1 MKGLHPS
8 DKKKELSDPFN
19 DDEKEW
25 HNMETLALKF
35 EEKYDGKKYRKELTQ
50 DTIDMGYGYDESNS
64 FIDNSEAYDELV
76 PVSLTTKHGGFY
88 INLRDLHFRQALE
101 FEDDFIKEK
110 KQKLKEGG
118 EKIKK

>member
-35 EEKYDGKKYRKELTQ
+35 EEKYDGKKYRKELKTMPKSYPRSIHIRLFGNRAQ
-50 DTIDMGYGYDESNS
+50 PS
-64 FIDNSEAYDELV
+64 AY
-76 PVSLTTKHGGFY
+76 FY
-88 INLRDLHFRQALE
+88 LQVI
-101 FEDDFIKEK
+101 
-110 KQKLKEGG
+110 
-118 EKIKK
+118 